1 MDRGLQLSKGTV
13 VVSKRLVTP
22 KPEKWLP
29 VLTDCNGEHEE
40 QNQEESSPNGDLH
53 LTPLGV

>member
-22 KPEKWLP
+22 KPSMW
-29 VLTDCNGEHEE
+29 VLAAASANNAELRACYHW
-40 QNQEESSPNGDLH
+40 
-53 LTPLGV
+53 PLLEIRKEIRP